1 MLLSAGGNLG
11 RLKRFFPITVLQC
24 ALHAFQIVKTRV
36 IRLRV
41 IEDPNT
47 RDQITFCIFHSFF
60 VEVQTNAGY
69 IHVTHAK

>member
-1 MLLSAGGNLG
+1 MNVIS
-11 RLKRFFPITVLQC
+11 ITVIKC
-24 ALHAFQIVKTRV
+24 ALYAFQVRVKTRL

-47 RDQITFCIFHSFF
+47 CDQIAFCIFHSFF
-60 VEVQTNAGY
+60 VEVETNAGY